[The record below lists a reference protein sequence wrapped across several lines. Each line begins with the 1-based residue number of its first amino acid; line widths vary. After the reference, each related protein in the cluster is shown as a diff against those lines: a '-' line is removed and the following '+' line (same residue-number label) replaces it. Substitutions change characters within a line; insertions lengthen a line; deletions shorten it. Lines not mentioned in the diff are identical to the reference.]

1 MSLYLGCPIW
11 GLKGW
16 VGNFFPAGAK
26 QRDFL
31 ALYSRRLN
39 TVEGNTTFYA
49 IPDAATVERWRD
61 ETPPGFKFCLKFPK
75 IISHQLRL
83 RDAEAPTAEFVDRLR
98 LLGDRCGPAFLQ
110 LPPNF
115 GSRNLQS
122 LIAYLD
128 SLPSEFRYA
137 VEVRHPD
144 FFSAPAEA
152 ALDEALGARGVARV
166 LFDVRGLRSA
176 EPDEEATITAQ
187 ERKPNVP
194 ARFTRTAPF
203 TFVRFIAHP
212 KVEAN
217 AELLEDWA
225 GRASGWLAAG
235 DDVFFFLHSP
245 TDVLSPLLAR
255 DLHHRIAAR
264 SPLPPL
270 PAWSE
275 ELSAPKQEKLL

>member
-16 VGNFFPAGAK
+16 GGNFFPAGAK

-75 IISHQLRL
+75 IITHQLRL
-83 RDAEAPTAEFVDRLR
+83 RNAEAETEAFLDRLR

-115 GSRNLQS
+115 TNLPS
-122 LIAYLD
+122 LITYLD
-128 SLPSEFRYA
+128 SLPGDLRYA
-137 VEVRHPD
+137 VAVRHPS
-144 FFSAPAEA
+144 FFRPPAES
-152 ALDEALGARGVARV
+152 ALDDALRARGVARV

-176 EPDEEATITAQ
+176 EPDDEPTVTAQ
-187 ERKPNVP
+187 ERKPDVP
-194 ARFTRTAPF
+194 VRFTRTAPF
-203 TFVRFIAHP
+203 TFIRFIAHP

-217 AELLEDWA
+217 AELLADWA
-225 GRASGWLAAG
+225 GRVAGWLAAG

-255 DLHHRIAAR
+255 DLHYRIAALY
-264 SPLPPL
+264 PLPPL
-270 PAWSE
+270 PSWSE
-275 ELSAPKQEKLL
+275 EPSAPKQEKLL